1 MFQSFSRLKREE
13 LCLVLKL
20 GRKHPVRYPPPC
32 NKNENP
38 ALGKRGRGNS
48 WKILG
53 EILGAATRTEGI
65 AAVPRWWPSSLF
77 FQNTKYL
84 SRSFSFNFPQLL
96 QSCVISISARDL
108 FLFFI
113 SFFLSLFLSF
123 FLTRTNDYEKEITC
137 TWNRNPIR
145 SHGSSFDK
153 WKKKGGETVVEG
165 KGWKGRAP
173 IMRSK

>member
-1 MFQSFSRLKREE
+1 M
-13 LCLVLKL
+13 
-20 GRKHPVRYPPPC
+20 
-32 NKNENP
+32 KNS
-38 ALGKRGRGNS
+38 RGNS
-48 WKILG
+48 RRRNENG
-53 EILGAATRTEGI
+53 GDRGCATVVTEF
-65 AAVPRWWPSSLF
+65 PF

-113 SFFLSLFLSF
+113 SFFLSLFLSFFLSF